1 MGRFFVVA
9 KSVNQVK
16 RALIHTAGGVR
27 VIGRFDRETI
37 ECSHTMESQSFK
49 KNWPII
55 LSRLS
60 SAGLQLVDRPGSPG
74 DTARPDGGPG
84 RHDDCP
90 DVEDSTG

>member
-37 ECSHTMESQSFK
+37 ECSHTMEAQSFK

-55 LSRLS
+55 LSRLGA
-60 SAGLQLVDRPGSPG
+60 AGLPLVDRPGSPG
-74 DTARPDGGPG
+74 EKPGPDGGPG

-90 DVEDSTG
+90 VVDE